1 MDEKEMDEMNRG
13 GGKVR
18 GPAAETGEPASGKR
32 HGPAHGGHAH
42 SHAHAEPLDH
52 LNRAFLVGIVLNVAY
67 VVVELA
73 AGFFLNSVSLISDAG
88 HNLSDV
94 VSLVLALLAFKLAR
108 VKPNS
113 KYTYGYK
120 KSTVLVSLLNACIL
134 LVAVGVIVWESIGKL
149 REPHPVEGGAI
160 AWVAGVGI
168 VINAFTA
175 WLFMKDRKRD
185 LNVKGAYLHMAADT
199 LVSVGVLIAGVVIQ
213 LTGWYIV
220 DPLIGIVVG
229 VVILFSSWGL
239 LRDSMTLTLDG
250 VPRGIDPK
258 KVKQTM
264 LDQKGVIGVH
274 HLHIWALST
283 TENALTAH
291 VVVDDLAEEKEIKHA
306 VKDALTGVGIQHATL
321 ELEKSG
327 ECAEQS
333 HDIYCND

>member
-1 MDEKEMDEMNRG
+1 MAHEHHHHH
-13 GGKVR
+13 
-18 GPAAETGEPASGKR
+18 PALTYDQTTGR
-32 HGPAHGGHAH
+32 NFI
-42 SHAHAEPLDH
+42 L
-52 LNRAFLVGIVLNVAY
+52 GIVLNLAFVL
-67 VVVELA
+67 VEAGAGLWLGALA
-73 AGFFLNSVSLISDAG
+73 LLSDAG

-94 VSLVLALLAFKLAR
+94 FSLLLALLAFR
-108 VKPNS
+108 MMRIQPS
-113 KYTYGYK
+113 QKYTYGYK
-120 KSTVLVSLLNACIL
+120 RMTILVSLVNAL
-134 LVAVGVIVWESIGKL
+134 LLFVAVAAILWSSVEKIL
-149 REPHPVEGGAI
+149 HPSPVQGDVV
-160 AWVAGVGI
+160 AWVAGIGI
-168 VINAFTA
+168 LVNAFTA
-175 WLFMKDRKRD
+175 YLFFKGKDHD

>member
-1 MDEKEMDEMNRG
+1 MAHEHHHHH
-13 GGKVR
+13 
-18 GPAAETGEPASGKR
+18 PALTYDQTTGRNFILGIA
-32 HGPAHGGHAH
+32 
-42 SHAHAEPLDH
+42 
-52 LNRAFLVGIVLNVAY
+52 LNLAFVLIEAGAGLWLGS
-67 VVVELA
+67 LA
-73 AGFFLNSVSLISDAG
+73 LLSDAG

-94 VSLVLALLAFKLAR
+94 FSLLLALLAFR
-108 VKPNS
+108 MMRIQPS
-113 KYTYGYK
+113 QKYTYGYK
-120 KSTVLVSLLNACIL
+120 RMTILVSLVNAL
-134 LVAVGVIVWESIGKL
+134 LLFVAVAAILWSSVEKIL
-149 REPHPVEGGAI
+149 HPSPVQGDVV
-160 AWVAGVGI
+160 AWVAGIGI
-168 VINAFTA
+168 LVNAFTA
-175 WLFMKDRKRD
+175 YLFFKGKDHD

-229 VVILFSSWGL
+229 VAILFSSWGL
-239 LRDSMTLTLDG
+239 LRDSMILTLDG

-306 VKDALTGVGIQHATL
+306 VKDALAAVGVQHATL

>member
-1 MDEKEMDEMNRG
+1 MAHEHHHHH
-13 GGKVR
+13 
-18 GPAAETGEPASGKR
+18 PALTYDQTTGR
-32 HGPAHGGHAH
+32 NFI
-42 SHAHAEPLDH
+42 L
-52 LNRAFLVGIVLNVAY
+52 GIVLNLAFVL
-67 VVVELA
+67 VEAGAGLWLGSLA
-73 AGFFLNSVSLISDAG
+73 LLSDAG

-94 VSLVLALLAFKLAR
+94 FSLLLALLAFR
-108 VKPNS
+108 MMRIQPS
-113 KYTYGYK
+113 QKYTYGYK
-120 KSTVLVSLLNACIL
+120 RMTILVSLVNAL
-134 LVAVGVIVWESIGKL
+134 LLFVAVAAILWSSVEKIL
-149 REPHPVEGGAI
+149 HPSPVQGDVV
-160 AWVAGVGI
+160 AWVAGIGI
-168 VINAFTA
+168 LVNAFTA
-175 WLFMKDRKRD
+175 YLFFKGKDHD
-185 LNVKGAYLHMAADT
+185 LNVKGAFLHMAADT

-229 VVILFSSWGL
+229 VAILFSSWGL

>member
-1 MDEKEMDEMNRG
+1 MAHEHHHHH
-13 GGKVR
+13 
-18 GPAAETGEPASGKR
+18 PALTYDQTTGR
-32 HGPAHGGHAH
+32 NFI
-42 SHAHAEPLDH
+42 L
-52 LNRAFLVGIVLNVAY
+52 GIVLNLAFVL
-67 VVVELA
+67 VEAGAGLWLGSLA
-73 AGFFLNSVSLISDAG
+73 LLSDAG

-94 VSLVLALLAFKLAR
+94 FSLLLALLAFR
-108 VKPNS
+108 MMRIQPS
-113 KYTYGYK
+113 QKYTYGYK
-120 KSTVLVSLLNACIL
+120 RMTILVSLVNAL
-134 LVAVGVIVWESIGKL
+134 LLFVAVAAILWSSVEKIL
-149 REPHPVEGGAI
+149 HPSPVQGDVV
-160 AWVAGVGI
+160 AWVAGIGI
-168 VINAFTA
+168 LVNAFTA
-175 WLFMKDRKRD
+175 YLFFKGKDHD

-321 ELEKSG
+321 ELERAGNVPNNRTIFTATIKKH
-327 ECAEQS
+327 ATR
-333 HDIYCND
+333 

>member
-1 MDEKEMDEMNRG
+1 MAHEHHHHH
-13 GGKVR
+13 
-18 GPAAETGEPASGKR
+18 PALTYDQTTGR
-32 HGPAHGGHAH
+32 NFI
-42 SHAHAEPLDH
+42 L
-52 LNRAFLVGIVLNVAY
+52 GIVLN
-67 VVVELA
+67 LA
-73 AGFFLNSVSLISDAG
+73 FVLIEAGAGLWLGSLALLSDAG

-94 VSLVLALLAFKLAR
+94 FSLLLALLAFR
-108 VKPNS
+108 MMRIQPS
-113 KYTYGYK
+113 QKYTYGYK
-120 KSTVLVSLLNACIL
+120 RMTILVSLVNAL
-134 LVAVGVIVWESIGKL
+134 LLFVAVAAILWSSVEKIL
-149 REPHPVEGGAI
+149 HPSPVQGDVV
-160 AWVAGVGI
+160 AWVAGIGI
-168 VINAFTA
+168 LVNAFTA
-175 WLFMKDRKRD
+175 YLFFKGKDHD

-306 VKDALTGVGIQHATL
+306 VKDALAGVGIQHATL

>member
-1 MDEKEMDEMNRG
+1 MFLEKRKEVSLYSTISLLRFLMAHEHHHHHHHPTLTYDQT
-13 GGKVR
+13 
-18 GPAAETGEPASGKR
+18 TGR
-32 HGPAHGGHAH
+32 NFI
-42 SHAHAEPLDH
+42 L
-52 LNRAFLVGIVLNVAY
+52 GIVLN
-67 VVVELA
+67 LA
-73 AGFFLNSVSLISDAG
+73 FVLIEAGAGLWLGSLALLSDAG

-94 VSLVLALLAFKLAR
+94 FSLLLALLAFR
-108 VKPNS
+108 MMRIQPS
-113 KYTYGYK
+113 QKYTYGYK
-120 KSTVLVSLLNACIL
+120 RMTILVSLVNAL
-134 LVAVGVIVWESIGKL
+134 LLFVAVAAILWSSVEKIL
-149 REPHPVEGGAI
+149 HPSPVQGDVV
-160 AWVAGVGI
+160 AWVAGIGI
-168 VINAFTA
+168 LVNAFTA
-175 WLFMKDRKRD
+175 YLFFKGKDHD

-199 LVSVGVLIAGVVIQ
+199 LVSVGVLVAGVVIQ

-229 VVILFSSWGL
+229 VAILFSSWGL

-306 VKDALTGVGIQHATL
+306 VKDALAAVGVQHATL

>member
-1 MDEKEMDEMNRG
+1 MFLEKRKEVSLYSTISLLRFLMAHEHHHHHHHPTLTYDQT
-13 GGKVR
+13 
-18 GPAAETGEPASGKR
+18 TGR
-32 HGPAHGGHAH
+32 NFI
-42 SHAHAEPLDH
+42 L
-52 LNRAFLVGIVLNVAY
+52 GIVLN
-67 VVVELA
+67 LA
-73 AGFFLNSVSLISDAG
+73 FVLIEAGAGLWLGSLALLSDAG

-94 VSLVLALLAFKLAR
+94 FSLLLALLAFR
-108 VKPNS
+108 MMRIQPS
-113 KYTYGYK
+113 QKYTYGYK
-120 KSTVLVSLLNACIL
+120 RMTILVSLVNAL
-134 LVAVGVIVWESIGKL
+134 LLFVAVAAILWSSVEKIL
-149 REPHPVEGGAI
+149 HPSPVQGDVV
-160 AWVAGVGI
+160 AWVAGIGI
-168 VINAFTA
+168 LVNAFTA
-175 WLFMKDRKRD
+175 YLFFKGKDHD

-229 VVILFSSWGL
+229 VAILFSSWGL

-306 VKDALTGVGIQHATL
+306 VKDALAGVGIQHATL

>member
-1 MDEKEMDEMNRG
+1 MAHEHHHHH
-13 GGKVR
+13 
-18 GPAAETGEPASGKR
+18 PALTYDQTTGR
-32 HGPAHGGHAH
+32 NFI
-42 SHAHAEPLDH
+42 L
-52 LNRAFLVGIVLNVAY
+52 GIVLNLAFVL
-67 VVVELA
+67 VEAGAGLWLGSLA
-73 AGFFLNSVSLISDAG
+73 LLSDAG

-94 VSLVLALLAFKLAR
+94 FSLLLALLAFR
-108 VKPNS
+108 MMRIQPS
-113 KYTYGYK
+113 QKYTYGYK
-120 KSTVLVSLLNACIL
+120 RMTILVSLVNAL
-134 LVAVGVIVWESIGKL
+134 LLFVAVAAILWSSVEKILHPSPVQGDVVEWVDGIGIL
-149 REPHPVEGGAI
+149 V
-160 AWVAGVGI
+160 
-168 VINAFTA
+168 NAFTA
-175 WLFMKDRKRD
+175 YLFFKGKDHD

-199 LVSVGVLIAGVVIQ
+199 LVSGGVLIAGVVIQ

-291 VVVDDLAEEKEIKHA
+291 VVGDDLAEEKEIKHA

>member
-1 MDEKEMDEMNRG
+1 MAHEHHHHH
-13 GGKVR
+13 
-18 GPAAETGEPASGKR
+18 PALTYDQTTGR
-32 HGPAHGGHAH
+32 NFI
-42 SHAHAEPLDH
+42 L
-52 LNRAFLVGIVLNVAY
+52 GIVLNLTFVL
-67 VVVELA
+67 VEAGAGLWLGSLA
-73 AGFFLNSVSLISDAG
+73 LLSDAG

-94 VSLVLALLAFKLAR
+94 FSLLLALLAFR
-108 VKPNS
+108 MMRIQPS
-113 KYTYGYK
+113 QKYTYGYK
-120 KSTVLVSLLNACIL
+120 RMTILVSLVNAL
-134 LVAVGVIVWESIGKL
+134 LLFVAVAAILWSSVEKIL
-149 REPHPVEGGAI
+149 HPSPVQGDVV
-160 AWVAGVGI
+160 AWVAGIGI
-168 VINAFTA
+168 LVNAFTA
-175 WLFMKDRKRD
+175 YLFFKGKDHD

>member
-1 MDEKEMDEMNRG
+1 MAHEHHHHH
-13 GGKVR
+13 
-18 GPAAETGEPASGKR
+18 PALTYDQTTGR
-32 HGPAHGGHAH
+32 NFI
-42 SHAHAEPLDH
+42 L
-52 LNRAFLVGIVLNVAY
+52 GIVLN
-67 VVVELA
+67 LA
-73 AGFFLNSVSLISDAG
+73 FVLIEAGAGLWLGSLALLSDAG

-94 VSLVLALLAFKLAR
+94 FSLLLALLAFRMMR
-108 VKPNS
+108 VRPS
-113 KYTYGYK
+113 QKYTYGYK
-120 KSTVLVSLLNACIL
+120 RMTILVSLVNAL
-134 LVAVGVIVWESIGKL
+134 LLFVAVAAILWSSVEKIL
-149 REPHPVEGGAI
+149 HPSPVQGDVV
-160 AWVAGVGI
+160 AWVAGIGI
-168 VINAFTA
+168 LVNAFTA
-175 WLFMKDRKRD
+175 YLFFKGKDHD

-229 VVILFSSWGL
+229 VAILFSSWGL

>member
-1 MDEKEMDEMNRG
+1 MAHEHHHHH
-13 GGKVR
+13 
-18 GPAAETGEPASGKR
+18 PALTYDQTTGR
-32 HGPAHGGHAH
+32 NFI
-42 SHAHAEPLDH
+42 L
-52 LNRAFLVGIVLNVAY
+52 GIVLNLAFVL
-67 VVVELA
+67 VEAGAGLWLGSLA
-73 AGFFLNSVSLISDAG
+73 LLSDAG

-94 VSLVLALLAFKLAR
+94 FSLLLALLAFR
-108 VKPNS
+108 MMRIQPS
-113 KYTYGYK
+113 QKYTYGYK
-120 KSTVLVSLLNACIL
+120 RMTILVSLVNAL
-134 LVAVGVIVWESIGKL
+134 LLFVAVAAILWSSVEKIL
-149 REPHPVEGGAI
+149 HPSPVQGDVV
-160 AWVAGVGI
+160 AWVAGIGI
-168 VINAFTA
+168 LVNAFTA
-175 WLFMKDRKRD
+175 YLFFKGKDHD

-229 VVILFSSWGL
+229 VAILFSSWGL

-306 VKDALTGVGIQHATL
+306 VKDALAGVGIQHATL

>member
-1 MDEKEMDEMNRG
+1 MAHEHHHHHHHPTLTYDQT
-13 GGKVR
+13 
-18 GPAAETGEPASGKR
+18 TGR
-32 HGPAHGGHAH
+32 NFI
-42 SHAHAEPLDH
+42 L
-52 LNRAFLVGIVLNVAY
+52 GIVLNLAFVL
-67 VVVELA
+67 VEAGAGLWLGSLA
-73 AGFFLNSVSLISDAG
+73 LLSDAG

-94 VSLVLALLAFKLAR
+94 FSLLLALLAFRMMR
-108 VKPNS
+108 VRPS
-113 KYTYGYK
+113 QKYTYGYK
-120 KSTVLVSLLNACIL
+120 RMTILVSLVNAL
-134 LVAVGVIVWESIGKL
+134 LLFVAVAAILWSSVEKIL
-149 REPHPVEGGAI
+149 HPSPVQGDVV
-160 AWVAGVGI
+160 AWVAGIGI
-168 VINAFTA
+168 LVNAFTA
-175 WLFMKDRKRD
+175 YLFFKGKDRD

-199 LVSVGVLIAGVVIQ
+199 LVSVGVLVAGVVIQ

-229 VVILFSSWGL
+229 VAILFSSWGL
-239 LRDSMTLTLDG
+239 LRDSMILTLDG

-306 VKDALTGVGIQHATL
+306 VKDALAAVGVQHATL

>member
-1 MDEKEMDEMNRG
+1 MAHEHHHHH
-13 GGKVR
+13 
-18 GPAAETGEPASGKR
+18 PALTYDQTTGR
-32 HGPAHGGHAH
+32 NFI
-42 SHAHAEPLDH
+42 L
-52 LNRAFLVGIVLNVAY
+52 GIVLNLAFVL
-67 VVVELA
+67 VEAGAGLWLGSLA
-73 AGFFLNSVSLISDAG
+73 LLSDAG

-94 VSLVLALLAFKLAR
+94 FSLLLALLAFR
-108 VKPNS
+108 MMRIQPS
-113 KYTYGYK
+113 QKYTYGYK
-120 KSTVLVSLLNACIL
+120 RMTILVSLVNAL
-134 LVAVGVIVWESIGKL
+134 LLFVAVAAILWSSVEKIL
-149 REPHPVEGGAI
+149 HPSPVQGDVV
-160 AWVAGVGI
+160 AWVAGIGI
-168 VINAFTA
+168 LVNAFTA
-175 WLFMKDRKRD
+175 YLFFKGKDHD

-199 LVSVGVLIAGVVIQ
+199 LVSVGVLVAGVVIQ

-306 VKDALTGVGIQHATL
+306 VKDALAAVGVQHATL

>member
-1 MDEKEMDEMNRG
+1 MAHEHHNHD
-13 GGKVR
+13 
-18 GPAAETGEPASGKR
+18 PALTYDQTTGR
-32 HGPAHGGHAH
+32 NFI
-42 SHAHAEPLDH
+42 L
-52 LNRAFLVGIVLNVAY
+52 GIVLNLAFVL
-67 VVVELA
+67 VEAGAGLWLGSLA
-73 AGFFLNSVSLISDAG
+73 LLSDAG

-94 VSLVLALLAFKLAR
+94 FSLLLALLAFR
-108 VKPNS
+108 MMRIQPS
-113 KYTYGYK
+113 QKYTYGYK
-120 KSTVLVSLLNACIL
+120 RMTILVSLVNAL
-134 LVAVGVIVWESIGKL
+134 LLFVAVAAILWSSVEKIL
-149 REPHPVEGGAI
+149 HPSPVQGDVV
-160 AWVAGVGI
+160 AWVAGIGI
-168 VINAFTA
+168 LVNAFTA
-175 WLFMKDRKRD
+175 YLFFKGKDHD

>member
-1 MDEKEMDEMNRG
+1 MAHEHHHHH
-13 GGKVR
+13 
-18 GPAAETGEPASGKR
+18 PALTYDQTTGR
-32 HGPAHGGHAH
+32 NFI
-42 SHAHAEPLDH
+42 L
-52 LNRAFLVGIVLNVAY
+52 GIVLNLAFVL
-67 VVVELA
+67 VEAGAGLWLGSLA
-73 AGFFLNSVSLISDAG
+73 LLSDAG

-94 VSLVLALLAFKLAR
+94 FSLLLALLAFR
-108 VKPNS
+108 MMRIQPS
-113 KYTYGYK
+113 QKYTYGYK
-120 KSTVLVSLLNACIL
+120 RMTILVSLVNAL
-134 LVAVGVIVWESIGKL
+134 LLFVAVAAILWSSVEKIL
-149 REPHPVEGGAI
+149 HPSPVQGDVV
-160 AWVAGVGI
+160 AWVAGIGI
-168 VINAFTA
+168 LVNAFTA
-175 WLFMKDRKRD
+175 YLFFKGKDHD

-229 VVILFSSWGL
+229 VAILFSSWGL

-250 VPRGIDPK
+250 VPRGINPK

-306 VKDALTGVGIQHATL
+306 VKDALAGVGIQHATL

>member
-1 MDEKEMDEMNRG
+1 MAHEHHHHH
-13 GGKVR
+13 
-18 GPAAETGEPASGKR
+18 PALTYDQTTGR
-32 HGPAHGGHAH
+32 NFI
-42 SHAHAEPLDH
+42 L
-52 LNRAFLVGIVLNVAY
+52 GIVLNLAFVL
-67 VVVELA
+67 VEAGAGLWLGSLA
-73 AGFFLNSVSLISDAG
+73 LLSDAG

-94 VSLVLALLAFKLAR
+94 FSLLLALLAFR
-108 VKPNS
+108 MMRIQPS
-113 KYTYGYK
+113 QKYTYGYK
-120 KSTVLVSLLNACIL
+120 RMTILVSLVNAL
-134 LVAVGVIVWESIGKL
+134 LLFVAVAAILWSSVEKIL
-149 REPHPVEGGAI
+149 HPSPVQGDVV
-160 AWVAGVGI
+160 AWVAGIGI
-168 VINAFTA
+168 LVNAFTA
-175 WLFMKDRKRD
+175 YLFFKGKDHD

-264 LDQKGVIGVH
+264 LDQKGVTGVH
-274 HLHIWALST
+274 DLHLWALST

>member
-1 MDEKEMDEMNRG
+1 MAHEHHHHH
-13 GGKVR
+13 
-18 GPAAETGEPASGKR
+18 PALTYDQTTGR
-32 HGPAHGGHAH
+32 NFI
-42 SHAHAEPLDH
+42 L
-52 LNRAFLVGIVLNVAY
+52 GIVLN
-67 VVVELA
+67 LA
-73 AGFFLNSVSLISDAG
+73 FVLIEAGAGLWLGSLALLSDAG

-94 VSLVLALLAFKLAR
+94 FSLLLALLAFR
-108 VKPNS
+108 MMRIQPS
-113 KYTYGYK
+113 QKYTYGYK
-120 KSTVLVSLLNACIL
+120 RMTILVSLVNAL
-134 LVAVGVIVWESIGKL
+134 LLFVAVAAILWSSVEKIL
-149 REPHPVEGGAI
+149 HPSPVQGDVV
-160 AWVAGVGI
+160 AWVAGIGI
-168 VINAFTA
+168 LVNAFTA
-175 WLFMKDRKRD
+175 YLFFKGKDHD

-199 LVSVGVLIAGVVIQ
+199 LVSVGVLVAGVVIQ

-229 VVILFSSWGL
+229 VAILFSSWGL

-264 LDQKGVIGVH
+264 LDQRGVIGVH

-306 VKDALTGVGIQHATL
+306 VKGALAAVGVQHATL

>member
-1 MDEKEMDEMNRG
+1 MAHEHHHHH
-13 GGKVR
+13 
-18 GPAAETGEPASGKR
+18 PALTYDQTTGR
-32 HGPAHGGHAH
+32 NFIH
-42 SHAHAEPLDH
+42 
-52 LNRAFLVGIVLNVAY
+52 GIVLNLAFVL
-67 VVVELA
+67 VEAGAGLWLGSLA
-73 AGFFLNSVSLISDAG
+73 LLSDAG

-94 VSLVLALLAFKLAR
+94 FSLLLALLAFR
-108 VKPNS
+108 MMRIQPS
-113 KYTYGYK
+113 QKYTYGYK
-120 KSTVLVSLLNACIL
+120 RMTILVSLVNAL
-134 LVAVGVIVWESIGKL
+134 LLFVAVAAILWSSVEKIL
-149 REPHPVEGGAI
+149 HPSPVQGDVV
-160 AWVAGVGI
+160 AWVAGIGI
-168 VINAFTA
+168 LVNAFTA
-175 WLFMKDRKRD
+175 YLFFKGKDHD

>member
-1 MDEKEMDEMNRG
+1 MAHEHHHHH
-13 GGKVR
+13 
-18 GPAAETGEPASGKR
+18 PALTYDQTTGR
-32 HGPAHGGHAH
+32 NFI
-42 SHAHAEPLDH
+42 L
-52 LNRAFLVGIVLNVAY
+52 GIVLNLAFVL
-67 VVVELA
+67 VEAGAGLWLGSLA
-73 AGFFLNSVSLISDAG
+73 LLSDAG

-94 VSLVLALLAFKLAR
+94 FSLLLALLAFR
-108 VKPNS
+108 MMRIQPS
-113 KYTYGYK
+113 QKYTYGYK
-120 KSTVLVSLLNACIL
+120 RMTILVSLVNAL
-134 LVAVGVIVWESIGKL
+134 LLFVAVAAILWSSVEKIL
-149 REPHPVEGGAI
+149 HPSPVQGDVV
-160 AWVAGVGI
+160 AWVAGIGI
-168 VINAFTA
+168 LVNAFTA
-175 WLFMKDRKRD
+175 YLFFKGKDHD

-250 VPRGIDPK
+250 IPRGIDPK

>member
-1 MDEKEMDEMNRG
+1 MAHEHHHHH
-13 GGKVR
+13 
-18 GPAAETGEPASGKR
+18 PALTYDQTTGR
-32 HGPAHGGHAH
+32 NFI
-42 SHAHAEPLDH
+42 L
-52 LNRAFLVGIVLNVAY
+52 GIVLNLAFVL
-67 VVVELA
+67 VEAGAGLWLGSLA
-73 AGFFLNSVSLISDAG
+73 LLSDAG

-94 VSLVLALLAFKLAR
+94 FSLLLALLAFR
-108 VKPNS
+108 MMRIQPS
-113 KYTYGYK
+113 QKYTYGYK
-120 KSTVLVSLLNACIL
+120 RMTILVSLVNAL
-134 LVAVGVIVWESIGKL
+134 LLFVAVAAILWSSVEKIL
-149 REPHPVEGGAI
+149 HPSPVQGDVV
-160 AWVAGVGI
+160 AWVAGIGI
-168 VINAFTA
+168 LVNAFTA
-175 WLFMKDRKRD
+175 YLFFKGKDHD

-250 VPRGIDPK
+250 LPRGIDPK

>member
-1 MDEKEMDEMNRG
+1 MVYRNCVLPLHKS
-13 GGKVR
+13 
-18 GPAAETGEPASGKR
+18 AASTGR
-32 HGPAHGGHAH
+32 NFI
-42 SHAHAEPLDH
+42 L
-52 LNRAFLVGIVLNVAY
+52 GIVLNLAFVL
-67 VVVELA
+67 VEAGAGLWLGSLA
-73 AGFFLNSVSLISDAG
+73 LLSDAG

-94 VSLVLALLAFKLAR
+94 FSLLLALLAFR
-108 VKPNS
+108 MMRIQPS
-113 KYTYGYK
+113 QKYTYGYK
-120 KSTVLVSLLNACIL
+120 RMTILVSLVNAL
-134 LVAVGVIVWESIGKL
+134 LLFVAVAAILWSSVEKIL
-149 REPHPVEGGAI
+149 HPSPVQGDVV
-160 AWVAGVGI
+160 AWVAGIGI
-168 VINAFTA
+168 LVNAFTA
-175 WLFMKDRKRD
+175 YLFFKGKDHD

-229 VVILFSSWGL
+229 VAILFSSWGL

>member
-1 MDEKEMDEMNRG
+1 MAHEHHHHH
-13 GGKVR
+13 
-18 GPAAETGEPASGKR
+18 PALTYDQTTGR
-32 HGPAHGGHAH
+32 NFI
-42 SHAHAEPLDH
+42 L
-52 LNRAFLVGIVLNVAY
+52 GIVLNLAFVL
-67 VVVELA
+67 VEAGAGLWLGSLA
-73 AGFFLNSVSLISDAG
+73 LLSDAG

-94 VSLVLALLAFKLAR
+94 FSLLLALLAFR
-108 VKPNS
+108 MMRIQPS
-113 KYTYGYK
+113 QKYTYGYK
-120 KSTVLVSLLNACIL
+120 RMTILVSLVNAL
-134 LVAVGVIVWESIGKL
+134 LLFVAVAAILWSSVEKIL
-149 REPHPVEGGAI
+149 HPSPVQGDVV
-160 AWVAGVGI
+160 AWVAGIGI
-168 VINAFTA
+168 LVNAFTA
-175 WLFMKDRKRD
+175 YLFFKGKDHD

-306 VKDALTGVGIQHATL
+306 VKYALTGVGIQHATL

>member
-1 MDEKEMDEMNRG
+1 MAHEHHHHHPVLTYDQT
-13 GGKVR
+13 
-18 GPAAETGEPASGKR
+18 TGR
-32 HGPAHGGHAH
+32 NFI
-42 SHAHAEPLDH
+42 L
-52 LNRAFLVGIVLNVAY
+52 GIVLNLAFVL
-67 VVVELA
+67 VEAGAGLWLGSLA
-73 AGFFLNSVSLISDAG
+73 LLSDAG

-94 VSLVLALLAFKLAR
+94 FSLLLALLAFR
-108 VKPNS
+108 MMRIQPS
-113 KYTYGYK
+113 QKYTYGYK
-120 KSTVLVSLLNACIL
+120 RMTILVSLVNAL
-134 LVAVGVIVWESIGKL
+134 LLFVAVAAILWSSVEKIL
-149 REPHPVEGGAI
+149 HPSPVQGDMV
-160 AWVAGVGI
+160 AWVAGIGI
-168 VINAFTA
+168 LVNAFTA
-175 WLFMKDRKRD
+175 YLFFKGKDHD

>member
-1 MDEKEMDEMNRG
+1 MFLEKRKE
-13 GGKVR
+13 
-18 GPAAETGEPASGKR
+18 
-32 HGPAHGGHAH
+32 
-42 SHAHAEPLDH
+42 
-52 LNRAFLVGIVLNVAY
+52 
-67 VVVELA
+67 
-73 AGFFLNSVSLISDAG
+73 VSLYSTISLLRFLMAHEHHHHHHHPTLTYDQTTGRNFILGIALNLAFVLIEAGAGLWLGSLALLSDAG

-94 VSLVLALLAFKLAR
+94 FSLLLALLAFRMMR
-108 VKPNS
+108 VRPS
-113 KYTYGYK
+113 QKYTYGYK
-120 KSTVLVSLLNACIL
+120 RMTILVSLVNAL
-134 LVAVGVIVWESIGKL
+134 LLFVAVAAILWSSVEKIL
-149 REPHPVEGGAI
+149 HPSPVQGDVV
-160 AWVAGVGI
+160 AWVAGIGI
-168 VINAFTA
+168 LVNAFTA
-175 WLFMKDRKRD
+175 YLFFKGKDRD

-199 LVSVGVLIAGVVIQ
+199 LVSVGVLVAGVVIQ

-229 VVILFSSWGL
+229 VAILFSSWGL
-239 LRDSMTLTLDG
+239 LRDSMILTLDG

-306 VKDALTGVGIQHATL
+306 VKDALAAVGVQHATL
-321 ELEKSG
+321 ELEKIG

>member
-1 MDEKEMDEMNRG
+1 MAHEHHHHH
-13 GGKVR
+13 
-18 GPAAETGEPASGKR
+18 PALTYDQTTGR
-32 HGPAHGGHAH
+32 NFI
-42 SHAHAEPLDH
+42 L
-52 LNRAFLVGIVLNVAY
+52 GIVLNLAFVL
-67 VVVELA
+67 VEAGAGLWLGALA
-73 AGFFLNSVSLISDAG
+73 LLSDAG

-94 VSLVLALLAFKLAR
+94 FSLLLALLAFR
-108 VKPNS
+108 MMRIQPS
-113 KYTYGYK
+113 QKYTYGYK
-120 KSTVLVSLLNACIL
+120 RMTILVSLVNAL
-134 LVAVGVIVWESIGKL
+134 LLFVAVAAILWSSVEKIL
-149 REPHPVEGGAI
+149 HPSPVQGDVV
-160 AWVAGVGI
+160 AWVAGIGI
-168 VINAFTA
+168 LVNAFTA
-175 WLFMKDRKRD
+175 YLFFKGKDHD

-229 VVILFSSWGL
+229 VAILFSSWGL

>member
-1 MDEKEMDEMNRG
+1 MAHEHHHHH
-13 GGKVR
+13 
-18 GPAAETGEPASGKR
+18 PALTYDQTTGR
-32 HGPAHGGHAH
+32 NFI
-42 SHAHAEPLDH
+42 L
-52 LNRAFLVGIVLNVAY
+52 GIVLNLAFVL
-67 VVVELA
+67 VEAGAGLWLGSLA
-73 AGFFLNSVSLISDAG
+73 LLSDAG

-94 VSLVLALLAFKLAR
+94 FSLLLALLAFR
-108 VKPNS
+108 MMRIQPS
-113 KYTYGYK
+113 QKYTYGYK
-120 KSTVLVSLLNACIL
+120 RMTILVSLVNAL
-134 LVAVGVIVWESIGKL
+134 LLFVAVAAILWSSVEKIL
-149 REPHPVEGGAI
+149 HPSPVQGDVV
-160 AWVAGVGI
+160 AWVAGIGI
-168 VINAFTA
+168 LVNAFTA
-175 WLFMKDRKRD
+175 YLFFKGKDHD

-306 VKDALTGVGIQHATL
+306 VKDALAAVGVQHATL

>member
-1 MDEKEMDEMNRG
+1 MAHEHHHHH
-13 GGKVR
+13 
-18 GPAAETGEPASGKR
+18 PALTYDQTTGR
-32 HGPAHGGHAH
+32 NFI
-42 SHAHAEPLDH
+42 L
-52 LNRAFLVGIVLNVAY
+52 GIVLNLAFVL
-67 VVVELA
+67 VEAGAGLWLGSLA
-73 AGFFLNSVSLISDAG
+73 LLSDAG

-94 VSLVLALLAFKLAR
+94 FSLLLALLAFR
-108 VKPNS
+108 MMRIQPS
-113 KYTYGYK
+113 QKYTYGYK
-120 KSTVLVSLLNACIL
+120 RMTILVSLVNAL
-134 LVAVGVIVWESIGKL
+134 LLFVAVAAILWSSVEKIL
-149 REPHPVEGGAI
+149 HPSPVQGDVV
-160 AWVAGVGI
+160 AWVAGIGI
-168 VINAFTA
+168 LVNAFTA
-175 WLFMKDRKRD
+175 YLFFKGKDHD

-291 VVVDDLAEEKEIKHA
+291 VVVNDLAEEKEIKHA

>member
-1 MDEKEMDEMNRG
+1 MAHEHHHHH
-13 GGKVR
+13 
-18 GPAAETGEPASGKR
+18 PALTYDQTTGR
-32 HGPAHGGHAH
+32 NFI
-42 SHAHAEPLDH
+42 L
-52 LNRAFLVGIVLNVAY
+52 GIVLNLAFVL
-67 VVVELA
+67 VEAGAGLWLGSLA
-73 AGFFLNSVSLISDAG
+73 LLSDAG

-94 VSLVLALLAFKLAR
+94 FSLLLALLAFR
-108 VKPNS
+108 MMRIQPS
-113 KYTYGYK
+113 QKYTYGYK
-120 KSTVLVSLLNACIL
+120 RMTILVSLVNAL
-134 LVAVGVIVWESIGKL
+134 LLFVAVAAILWSSVEKIL
-149 REPHPVEGGAI
+149 HPSTVQGDVV
-160 AWVAGVGI
+160 AWVAGIGI
-168 VINAFTA
+168 LVNAFTA
-175 WLFMKDRKRD
+175 YLFFKGKDHD

-229 VVILFSSWGL
+229 VAILFSSWGL

>member
-1 MDEKEMDEMNRG
+1 MFLEKKKEVSLYSTISLLRFLMAHEHHHHHHHPTLTYDQT
-13 GGKVR
+13 
-18 GPAAETGEPASGKR
+18 TGR
-32 HGPAHGGHAH
+32 NFI
-42 SHAHAEPLDH
+42 L
-52 LNRAFLVGIVLNVAY
+52 GIVLNLAFVL
-67 VVVELA
+67 VEAGAGLWLGSLA
-73 AGFFLNSVSLISDAG
+73 LLSDAG

-94 VSLVLALLAFKLAR
+94 FSLLLALLAFR
-108 VKPNS
+108 MMRIQPS
-113 KYTYGYK
+113 QKYTYGYK
-120 KSTVLVSLLNACIL
+120 RMTILVSLVNAL
-134 LVAVGVIVWESIGKL
+134 LLFVAVAAILWSSVEKIL
-149 REPHPVEGGAI
+149 HPSPVQGDVV
-160 AWVAGVGI
+160 AWVAGIGI
-168 VINAFTA
+168 LVNAFTA
-175 WLFMKDRKRD
+175 YLFFKGKDRD

-199 LVSVGVLIAGVVIQ
+199 LVSVGVLVAGVVIQ

-229 VVILFSSWGL
+229 VAILFSSWGL

>member
-1 MDEKEMDEMNRG
+1 MAHEHHHHH
-13 GGKVR
+13 
-18 GPAAETGEPASGKR
+18 PALTYDQTTGR
-32 HGPAHGGHAH
+32 NFI
-42 SHAHAEPLDH
+42 L
-52 LNRAFLVGIVLNVAY
+52 GIVLN
-67 VVVELA
+67 LA
-73 AGFFLNSVSLISDAG
+73 FVLIEAGAGLWLGSLALLSDAG

-94 VSLVLALLAFKLAR
+94 FSLLLALLAFR
-108 VKPNS
+108 MMRIQPS
-113 KYTYGYK
+113 QKYTYGYK
-120 KSTVLVSLLNACIL
+120 RMTILVSLVNAL
-134 LVAVGVIVWESIGKL
+134 LLFVAVAAILWSSVEKIL
-149 REPHPVEGGAI
+149 HPSPVQGDVV
-160 AWVAGVGI
+160 AWVAGIGI
-168 VINAFTA
+168 LVNAFTA
-175 WLFMKDRKRD
+175 YLFFKGKDHD

-199 LVSVGVLIAGVVIQ
+199 LVSVGVLVAGVVIQ

>member
-1 MDEKEMDEMNRG
+1 MAHEHHHHH
-13 GGKVR
+13 
-18 GPAAETGEPASGKR
+18 PALTYDQTTGR
-32 HGPAHGGHAH
+32 NFI
-42 SHAHAEPLDH
+42 L
-52 LNRAFLVGIVLNVAY
+52 GIVLNLAFVL
-67 VVVELA
+67 VEAGAGLWFGSLA
-73 AGFFLNSVSLISDAG
+73 LLSDAG

-94 VSLVLALLAFKLAR
+94 FSLLLALLAFR
-108 VKPNS
+108 MMRIQPS
-113 KYTYGYK
+113 QKYTYGYK
-120 KSTVLVSLLNACIL
+120 RMTILVSLVNAL
-134 LVAVGVIVWESIGKL
+134 LLFVAVAAILWSSVEKIL
-149 REPHPVEGGAI
+149 HPSPVQGDVV
-160 AWVAGVGI
+160 AWVAGIGI
-168 VINAFTA
+168 LVNAFTA
-175 WLFMKDRKRD
+175 YLFFKGKDHD

>member
-1 MDEKEMDEMNRG
+1 MAHEHHHHH
-13 GGKVR
+13 
-18 GPAAETGEPASGKR
+18 PALTYDQTTGR
-32 HGPAHGGHAH
+32 NFI
-42 SHAHAEPLDH
+42 L
-52 LNRAFLVGIVLNVAY
+52 GIVLN
-67 VVVELA
+67 LA
-73 AGFFLNSVSLISDAG
+73 FVLIEAGAGLWLGSLALLSDAG

-94 VSLVLALLAFKLAR
+94 FSLLLALLAFR
-108 VKPNS
+108 MMRIQPS
-113 KYTYGYK
+113 QKYTYGYK
-120 KSTVLVSLLNACIL
+120 RMTILVSLVNAL
-134 LVAVGVIVWESIGKL
+134 LLFVAVAAILWSSVEKIL
-149 REPHPVEGGAI
+149 HPSPVQGDVV
-160 AWVAGVGI
+160 AWVAGIGI
-168 VINAFTA
+168 LVNAFTA
-175 WLFMKDRKRD
+175 YLFFKGKDHD

-199 LVSVGVLIAGVVIQ
+199 LVSVGVLVAGVVIQ

-229 VVILFSSWGL
+229 VAILFSSWGL

-306 VKDALTGVGIQHATL
+306 VKDALAGVGVQHATL

>member
-1 MDEKEMDEMNRG
+1 MAHEHHHHH
-13 GGKVR
+13 
-18 GPAAETGEPASGKR
+18 PALTYDQTTGR
-32 HGPAHGGHAH
+32 NFI
-42 SHAHAEPLDH
+42 L
-52 LNRAFLVGIVLNVAY
+52 GIVLNLAFVL
-67 VVVELA
+67 VEAGAGLWLGSLA
-73 AGFFLNSVSLISDAG
+73 LLSDAG

-94 VSLVLALLAFKLAR
+94 FSLLLALLAFR
-108 VKPNS
+108 MMRIQPS
-113 KYTYGYK
+113 QKYTYGYK
-120 KSTVLVSLLNACIL
+120 RMTILVSLVNAL
-134 LVAVGVIVWESIGKL
+134 LLFVAVAAILWSSVEKIL
-149 REPHPVEGGAI
+149 HPSPVQGDVV
-160 AWVAGVGI
+160 AWVAGIGI
-168 VINAFTA
+168 LVNAFTA
-175 WLFMKDRKRD
+175 YLFFRGKDHD

-229 VVILFSSWGL
+229 VAILFSSWGL

>member
-1 MDEKEMDEMNRG
+1 MAHEHHHHH
-13 GGKVR
+13 
-18 GPAAETGEPASGKR
+18 PALTYDQTTGR
-32 HGPAHGGHAH
+32 NFI
-42 SHAHAEPLDH
+42 L
-52 LNRAFLVGIVLNVAY
+52 GIVLNLAFVL
-67 VVVELA
+67 VEAGAGLWLGSLA
-73 AGFFLNSVSLISDAG
+73 LLSDAG

-94 VSLVLALLAFKLAR
+94 FSLLLALLAFR
-108 VKPNS
+108 MMRIQPS
-113 KYTYGYK
+113 QKYTYGYK
-120 KSTVLVSLLNACIL
+120 RMTILVSLVNAL
-134 LVAVGVIVWESIGKL
+134 LLFVAVAAILWSSVEKIL
-149 REPHPVEGGAI
+149 HPSPVQGDVV
-160 AWVAGVGI
+160 AWVAGIGI
-168 VINAFTA
+168 LVNAFTA
-175 WLFMKDRKRD
+175 YLFFKGKDHD

-306 VKDALTGVGIQHATL
+306 VKDALTDVGIQHATL

>member
-1 MDEKEMDEMNRG
+1 MAHEHHHHH
-13 GGKVR
+13 
-18 GPAAETGEPASGKR
+18 PALTYDQTTGR
-32 HGPAHGGHAH
+32 NFI
-42 SHAHAEPLDH
+42 L
-52 LNRAFLVGIVLNVAY
+52 GIVLNLAFVL
-67 VVVELA
+67 VEAGAGLWLGSLA
-73 AGFFLNSVSLISDAG
+73 LLSDAG

-94 VSLVLALLAFKLAR
+94 FSLLLALLAFR
-108 VKPNS
+108 MMRIQPS
-113 KYTYGYK
+113 QKYTYGYK
-120 KSTVLVSLLNACIL
+120 RMTILVSLVNAL
-134 LVAVGVIVWESIGKL
+134 LLFVAVAAILWSSVEKIL
-149 REPHPVEGGAI
+149 HPSPVQGDVV
-160 AWVAGVGI
+160 AWVAGIGI
-168 VINAFTA
+168 LVNAFTA
-175 WLFMKDRKRD
+175 YLFFKGKDHD

-229 VVILFSSWGL
+229 VAILFSSWGL

-264 LDQKGVIGVH
+264 LDQKGVIGEH

-306 VKDALTGVGIQHATL
+306 VKDALAGVGIQHATL

>member
-1 MDEKEMDEMNRG
+1 MFLEKKKEVSLYSTISLLRFLMAHEHHHHHHHPTLTYDQT
-13 GGKVR
+13 
-18 GPAAETGEPASGKR
+18 TGR
-32 HGPAHGGHAH
+32 NFI
-42 SHAHAEPLDH
+42 L
-52 LNRAFLVGIVLNVAY
+52 GIVLN
-67 VVVELA
+67 LA
-73 AGFFLNSVSLISDAG
+73 FVLIEAGAGLWLGSLALLSDAG

-94 VSLVLALLAFKLAR
+94 FSLLLALLAFR
-108 VKPNS
+108 MMRIQPS
-113 KYTYGYK
+113 QKYTYGYK
-120 KSTVLVSLLNACIL
+120 RMTILVSLVNAL
-134 LVAVGVIVWESIGKL
+134 LLFVAVAAILWSSVEKIL
-149 REPHPVEGGAI
+149 HPSPVQGDVV
-160 AWVAGVGI
+160 AWVAGIGI
-168 VINAFTA
+168 LVNAFTA
-175 WLFMKDRKRD
+175 YLFFKGKDHD

-199 LVSVGVLIAGVVIQ
+199 LVSVGVLVAGVVIQ

-229 VVILFSSWGL
+229 VAILFSSWGL
-239 LRDSMTLTLDG
+239 LCDSMTLTLDG

-306 VKDALTGVGIQHATL
+306 VKDALAAVGVQHATL

>member
-1 MDEKEMDEMNRG
+1 MAHEHHHHH
-13 GGKVR
+13 
-18 GPAAETGEPASGKR
+18 PALTYDQTTGR
-32 HGPAHGGHAH
+32 NFI
-42 SHAHAEPLDH
+42 L
-52 LNRAFLVGIVLNVAY
+52 GIVLNLAFVL
-67 VVVELA
+67 VEAGAGLWLGSLA
-73 AGFFLNSVSLISDAG
+73 LLSDAG

-94 VSLVLALLAFKLAR
+94 FSLLLALLAFR
-108 VKPNS
+108 MMRIQPS
-113 KYTYGYK
+113 QKYTYGYK
-120 KSTVLVSLLNACIL
+120 RMTILVSLVNAL
-134 LVAVGVIVWESIGKL
+134 LLFVAVAAILWSSVEKIL
-149 REPHPVEGGAI
+149 HPSPVQGDVV
-160 AWVAGVGI
+160 AWVAGIGI
-168 VINAFTA
+168 LVNAFTA
-175 WLFMKDRKRD
+175 YLFFNGKDHD

>member
-1 MDEKEMDEMNRG
+1 MAHEHHHHHHHPTLTYDQT
-13 GGKVR
+13 
-18 GPAAETGEPASGKR
+18 TGR
-32 HGPAHGGHAH
+32 NFI
-42 SHAHAEPLDH
+42 L
-52 LNRAFLVGIVLNVAY
+52 GIVLNLAFVL
-67 VVVELA
+67 VEAGAGLWLGSLA
-73 AGFFLNSVSLISDAG
+73 LLSDAG

-94 VSLVLALLAFKLAR
+94 FSLLLALLAFR
-108 VKPNS
+108 MMRIQPS
-113 KYTYGYK
+113 QKYTYGYK
-120 KSTVLVSLLNACIL
+120 RMTILVSLVNAL
-134 LVAVGVIVWESIGKL
+134 LLFVAVAAILWSSVEKIL
-149 REPHPVEGGAI
+149 HPSPVQGDVV
-160 AWVAGVGI
+160 AWVAGIGI
-168 VINAFTA
+168 LVNAFTA
-175 WLFMKDRKRD
+175 YLFFKGKDRD

-199 LVSVGVLIAGVVIQ
+199 LVSVGVLVAGVVIQ

-229 VVILFSSWGL
+229 VAILFSSWGL